1 MISDKI
7 KYIDF
12 HCHCDLLPGFES
24 SSFKLDPEVAAIA
37 VTTTPLAWPKNLEE
51 SKRVSGLIPALGM
64 HPQLINARYK
74 DHYSFSKY
82 VNDAFIVGEIGL
94 DGSPAFRESLDS
106 QEAVLSKI
114 LELSSASKV
123 TKILSI
129 HSLKAESRL
138 INILEMKMNTTS
150 LTPIMHWFTGSLPQA
165 SKLLDLG
172 AKFSF
177 NHKMVKTK
185 KGQSLLTYIP
195 KDSVLIE
202 TDLPFTANTYDSDF
216 HKALLEETTIK
227 LAMLL
232 GIPSEDLTASL
243 LQNSKKLL
251 ATPKPVLGTDRLS
264 PD

>member
-1 MISDKI
+1 MISDEI

-24 SSFKLDPEVAAIA
+24 GLFKLDPEVATVA
-37 VTTTPLAWPKNLEE
+37 VTTTPLAWPKNIEE
-51 SKRVSGLIPALGM
+51 SKHISGMLPALGM
-64 HPQLINARYK
+64 HPQLIDARYK
-74 DHYSFSKY
+74 DHYSFTKY

-94 DGSPAFRESLDS
+94 DGSTAFKESLGA

-114 LELSSASKV
+114 LEASSACKT

-129 HSLKAESRL
+129 HSLKAEAKL
-138 INILEMKMNTTS
+138 IRILQMKMNTNS
-150 LTPIMHWFTGSLPQA
+150 LTPVMHWFTGSLPQA

-185 KGQSLLTYIP
+185 KGQSLLAHIP
-195 KDSVLIE
+195 KECVLIE
-202 TDLPFTANTYDSDF
+202 TDLPFTGNTYNSGF
-216 HKALLEETTIK
+216 HKALLEETTVK

-232 GIPSEDLTASL
+232 NIPNEEFTDSL

-251 ATPKPVLGTDRLS
+251 ATPKPSLG
-264 PD
+264 